1 MGKPKPIEQNM
12 ALQRIIQHLKERG
25 QSFPEQIAR
34 DVGCNS
40 RNILYYMDRYPEL
53 FSVQE
58 LGGNK
63 RTYMKIVKLR
73 PGSMTRQG
81 MILAKVMQEI
91 D

>member
-1 MGKPKPIEQNM
+1 MGKTKPIEQNVV
-12 ALQRIIQHLKERG
+12 LQRIIQHLNERE

-40 RNILYYMDRYPEL
+40 RNVLYYMNRYPEL

-63 RTYMKIVKLR
+63 RTYMKVVKLR
-73 PGSMTRQG
+73 SGSLTRQG
-81 MILAKVMQEI
+81 MMLAKVLKEI